1 MKRGNAWLLT
11 MVRVM
16 PLFDHIFAK
25 KEDGD
30 KFGNIRL
37 ITIWFGTY
45 DQLLKELSSDAAQEP
60 MTRVFLLPDSTSPS
74 KSTLPT

>member
-11 MVRVM
+11 

-45 DQLLKELSSDAAQEP
+45 YQQVEELNTDATQEP
-60 MTRVFLLPDSTSPS
+60 MTLVFLPLDSTSPS
-74 KSTLPT
+74 KSTLPN